1 MNKSLQKNPG
11 NGVSPFGNQAIIK
24 TVNKVHEPSLLDYW
38 LILAKY
44 KWSILFFIITGMLAA
59 VLLINSMTPQY
70 RSKARLLVEPITQN
84 KQTSLGA
91 YEYVDSPRL
100 FYQTQYE
107 IITSR
112 NIAKQVIKNLGL
124 QNDKR
129 FLASFDEMDE
139 LAPADSPFPIKN
151 ISENMRLEPFVDLLL
166 TDLRVSGGNDSQ
178 IFDIEYDATDPV
190 LASEIANALADAYI
204 NFGASSRG
212 KGAAHTTDWLTKQDK
227 KLRLKLEKSEIALQ
241 EFKSEHSMLDT
252 GSNLEVSNTK
262 LSALAKQLIIAQSD
276 RSDAEVRYHQIKAI
290 SEQNGDL
297 NSISSI
303 LNNEVIVKLKEAEI
317 DQAREVS
324 ELAQRYGSN
333 HPKLIT
339 AKTKLQKAQNTISNV
354 VNEIVANLSK
364 EVSLTKAR
372 ERKLRGLIGR
382 EETSARNLQS
392 KGFQLG
398 KLEQKLAYHRRM
410 YEEFLAKAS
419 EIESK
424 TNFSISNITILDPAH
439 PVFKPYSP
447 NIKRIFILCT
457 VIGAFIGILFAF
469 LRK

>member
-1 MNKSLQKNPG
+1 MNKSLQHNLG
-11 NGVSPFGNQAIIK
+11 NGVSPFGNQSLIK
-24 TVNKVHEPSLLDYW
+24 TVNKVNEPSFLDYW
-38 LILAKY
+38 LILVRF
-44 KWSILFFIITGMLAA
+44 KWSILAFIIIGMLAA
-59 VLLINSMTPQY
+59 VMITKSMTPQY

-84 KQTSLGA
+84 KQASLGA

-124 QNDKR
+124 HNDKR
-129 FLASFDEMDE
+129 FLASFKMDE
-139 LAPADSPFPIKN
+139 LSIADSSLPIKN
-151 ISENMRLEPFVDLLL
+151 ISESIRLEPFVDLLL

-190 LASEIANALADAYI
+190 LASEIANAIADTYI
-204 NFGASSRG
+204 KFGASSRG
-212 KGAAHTTDWLTKQDK
+212 IGAAHATDWLTKQDK
-227 KLRLKLEKSEIALQ
+227 KLRLKLEKSETALQ

-290 SEQNGDL
+290 SDQDGDL

-303 LNNEVIVKLKEAEI
+303 LNNKVIVKLKEAEI
-317 DQAREVS
+317 DRAREVS

-339 AKTKLQKAQNTISNV
+339 AKTKLQKAQNTINNV
-354 VNEIVANLSK
+354 VTEIVANLGK

-372 ERKLRGLIGR
+372 ERKLRGLIDR
-382 EETSARNLQS
+382 EESSARNLKS

-410 YEEFLAKAS
+410 HEDFRAKAS
-419 EIESK
+419 AIESK

-439 PVFKPYSP
+439 PVFKPHSP

-457 VIGAFIGILFAF
+457 IIGTFIGILFAF